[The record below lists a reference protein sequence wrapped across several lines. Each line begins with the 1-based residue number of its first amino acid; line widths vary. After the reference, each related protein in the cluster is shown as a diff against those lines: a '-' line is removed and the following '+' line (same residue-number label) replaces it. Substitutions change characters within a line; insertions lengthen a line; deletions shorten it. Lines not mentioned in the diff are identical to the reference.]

1 MRYVN
6 STQIRVRLCQKR
18 DLLKGAGAEDGL
30 RQRTGLAIGNNI
42 LIVVANAESY
52 HIICFKGLFDIPDIY
67 M

>member
-18 DLLKGAGAEDGL
+18 DLLKGAGAEDDL
-30 RQRTGLAIGNNI
+30 RQKIGLAIGNNI
-42 LIVVANAESY
+42 SIVVANAESY
-52 HIICFKGLFDIPDIY
+52 HIICVRGLFDIFDIF